1 MVVLTADQVAR
12 VERVEEELRKL
23 VSRYLIWERL
33 PVELLIVFGEE
44 LKEEG
49 VDSRGPELSIPL
61 L

>member
-1 MVVLTADQVAR
+1 

-49 VDSRGPELSIPL
+49 VARRGPDLSTPL